1 MEPIEDYRIF
11 VLSDGTGQTGKR
23 VLEAAL
29 LQFDLPVMIIRI
41 PHLRSVEQVNEVVAD
56 AARNHSMIVYTLVS
70 VELRQAVHIAGM
82 ERGVIVVDLL
92 GGLLAKLQDFLHR
105 TPWGRPGLLYQTDA
119 GYYQRVDAMEYTVQ
133 HDDGQK
139 VDDLGEADL
148 VLVGPSRTSKTPVS
162 FYLAYRGW
170 KVANVPIVLGLE
182 PPEPLRELDP
192 RKVVGL
198 TTDPQRLA
206 LIRQERLKNMG
217 AQTSSSTYA
226 DLRHIQQ
233 EVRYSLRLCKTNRWP
248 VVNVTG
254 KAVEETANEVL
265 NLVAAHPP
273 GVEEKT

>member
-1 MEPIEDYRIF
+1 MELTEDYRIF

-29 LQFDLPVMIIRI
+29 IQFDLPVMIIRI
-41 PHLRSVEQVNEVVAD
+41 PHISTVEQVNELVAD
-56 AARNHSMIVYTLVS
+56 GARGHSMIVYTLVS
-70 VELRQAVHIAGM
+70 VELRQAVHMAAM
-82 ERGVIVVDLL
+82 ERGVIAVDLL
-92 GGLLAKLQDFLHR
+92 GGLLFKLQDFLHR

-119 GYYQRVDAMEYTVQ
+119 GYYQRVDAMEFTVQ

-139 VDDLGEADL
+139 VDDLNEADL

-182 PPEPLRELDP
+182 PPDSLLRLDP

-217 AQTSSSTYA
+217 AQASSPSYA
-226 DLRHIQQ
+226 DLKYIQQ
-233 EVRYSLRLCKTNRWP
+233 ELRFSLALCKKYRWP

-254 KAVEETANEVL
+254 KAVEETANEVV
-265 NLVAAHPP
+265 NLVVPHPR
-273 GVEEKT
+273 GIEEKT

>member
-1 MEPIEDYRIF
+1 MDLTEDYRIF

-29 LQFDLPVMIIRI
+29 IQFDLPVMIIRI
-41 PHLRSVEQVNEVVAD
+41 PHVRTVQQVDELIAD
-56 AARNHSMIVYTLVS
+56 AARGHSMIVYTLVS
-70 VELRQAVHIAGM
+70 VELRQAVHIAAM
-82 ERGVIVVDLL
+82 ERGVIAVDLL

-119 GYYQRVDAMEYTVQ
+119 GYYQRVDAMEFTVQ

-139 VDDLGEADL
+139 VDDLNEAEL

-170 KVANVPIVLGLE
+170 RVANVPIVLGLE
-182 PPEPLRELDP
+182 PPDALRGLEP

-206 LIRQERLKNMG
+206 LIRQERLRNMG
-217 AQTSSSTYA
+217 AQESSTSYA

-233 EVRYSLRLCKTNRWP
+233 ELRYSLRLCKMYRWP

-254 KAVEETANEVL
+254 KAVEETANEVV
-265 NLVAAHPP
+265 NLVAPHPREL
-273 GVEEKT
+273 EEKT

>member
-1 MEPIEDYRIF
+1 MELSDEYRIF
-11 VLSDGTGQTGKR
+11 VLSDGTGQTGKH

-29 LQFDLPVMIIRI
+29 LQFDQPVMIIRI
-41 PHLRSVEQVNEVVAD
+41 PHVRTVEQVNELVAD
-56 AARNHSMIVYTLVS
+56 AARGHSMIVYTLVA
-70 VELRQAVHIAGM
+70 VELRQAVHMAAM
-82 ERGVIVVDLL
+82 ERGVISVDLL

-119 GYYQRVDAMEYTVQ
+119 GYHQRVDAMEFTVQ

-139 VDDLGEADL
+139 VDDLDAADL

-170 KVANVPIVLGLE
+170 KVANVPIVLGLD
-182 PPEPLRELDP
+182 PPDTLRDLDA

-206 LIRQERLKNMG
+206 FIRQERLKNMG
-217 AQTSSSTYA
+217 AQAPSASYA
-226 DLRHIQQ
+226 DLRQIQQ
-233 EVRYSLRLCKTNRWP
+233 ELRHSLRLCQRFRWP

-254 KAVEETANEVL
+254 KAVEETASEIV
-265 NLVAAHPP
+265 NLIAPHPG
-273 GVEEKT
+273 GVGEKT

>member
-1 MEPIEDYRIF
+1 MESIEDYRIF

-139 VDDLGEADL
+139 VDDLSEADL

-254 KAVEETANEVL
+254 KAVEETANEVI

>member
-139 VDDLGEADL
+139 VDDLSEADL

>member
-1 MEPIEDYRIF
+1 MESIEDYRIF

-41 PHLRSVEQVNEVVAD
+41 PHVRSVEQVNEVVAD
-56 AARNHSMIVYTLVS
+56 AVRSHSMIVYTLVS

-139 VDDLGEADL
+139 VNDLSEADL

-254 KAVEETANEVL
+254 KAVEETANEVI